1 MTNIRPHD
9 PPVPR
14 MLPDRVDAL
23 HAQLFQ
29 PRDERVEIALLKVQ
43 LKLVPAEGYGLSVQ
57 KAPPRLRC
65 LQAQSAGERLVC
77 AEVRDDAQAQNV
89 PVKRH

>member
-9 PPVPR
+9 PLVPR

-23 HAQLFQ
+23 HAQLFR

-57 KAPPRLRC
+57 KAPPGPRT
-65 LQAQSAGERLVC
+65 AASARILPAPAPGR
-77 AEVRDDAQAQNV
+77 
-89 PVKRH
+89 